1 MKLWI
6 CSLARWV
13 PSYRRQSLAGAMT
26 LILLVHLLSV
36 VLFSGNDLTPDEQRY
51 IHIAENLLTTRT
63 FGPEPGVPFAL
74 NSPLYPFLVAAL
86 FAVSG
91 HSLTVVRIVQ
101 AIMGTANSLVTFGLA
116 RSLFPQRPVA
126 AWLSMLGVGLFPV
139 FFLWEGLVLTETL
152 YILTV
157 QLCCW
162 WWIRS
167 VQSPTLKSIL
177 LAGAGFG
184 LSMLVRETLY
194 VFVPVAVFSA
204 LLIIRRKRLHYAA
217 LFAAAYLLTLAP
229 WMVRNL
235 VVFDHLFFSERT
247 AYLTYKLT
255 GMGYVS
261 PFWQARDLEDAELG
275 TLPQDLDLDDLAY
288 TPVRYM
294 WDFSFARQ
302 EPILYARIIAAR
314 LFELWL
320 HPNGLDRLPGPL
332 KLPYQIGH
340 GLLLLLAACG
350 LWMVVRMRHWPLL
363 AWYLTLPYITVLSIY
378 FKPNPRYTLPFLPL
392 IFVLAA
398 MAFDSGLQSLCK
410 EKSK

>member
-1 MKLWI
+1 MKHRIGILMG
-6 CSLARWV
+6 WV
-13 PSYRRQSLAGAMT
+13 SSHQREMLVISAC

-36 VLFSGNDLTPDEQRY
+36 VLFSGNDLTPDEERY

-74 NSPLYPFLVAAL
+74 NAPLYPLLVAAL
-86 FAVSG
+86 FAASG

-101 AIMGTANSLVTFGLA
+101 AIIGTANSLVTFGLA
-116 RSLFPQRPVA
+116 RSLFPQSPVVT
-126 AWLSMLGVGLFPV
+126 WLSMLGVGLFPV

-167 VQSPTLKSIL
+167 VQLPTLKNIL

-204 LLIIRRKRLHYAA
+204 LLIIRQQRLRYAA

-229 WMVRNL
+229 WMARNL
-235 VVFDHLFFSERT
+235 LVFDHLFFSERT
-247 AYLTYKLT
+247 AYLTYSLT
-255 GMGYVS
+255 GCGYLS
-261 PFWQARDLEDAELG
+261 PYYKEKTVERTELG
-275 TLPQDLDLDDLAY
+275 TSPQDLDLDDLAY